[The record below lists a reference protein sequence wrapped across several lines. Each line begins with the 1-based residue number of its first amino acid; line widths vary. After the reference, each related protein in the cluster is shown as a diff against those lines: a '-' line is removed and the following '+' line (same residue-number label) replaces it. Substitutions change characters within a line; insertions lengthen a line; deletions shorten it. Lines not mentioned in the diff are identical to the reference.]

1 MDRAYRRAINERY
14 ARPDL
19 ETYQAFLT
27 NAILSGLRQ
36 AGKDLNALTSKDLAP
51 VDQFHTGGEPATLEL
66 ARLAQLREGMHVLV
80 PLWRR

>member
-19 ETYQAFLT
+19 E